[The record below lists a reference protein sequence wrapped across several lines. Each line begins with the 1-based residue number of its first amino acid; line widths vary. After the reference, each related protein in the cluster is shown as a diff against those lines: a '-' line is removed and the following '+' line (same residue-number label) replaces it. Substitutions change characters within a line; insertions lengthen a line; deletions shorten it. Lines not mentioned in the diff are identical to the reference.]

1 MCVSGNVRGGLM
13 RVLVT
18 GGAGYIGSH
27 VCKALSQAGF
37 TPITLDNFSTG
48 NRWAVR
54 YGPLEYGDLSDPL
67 RLNEVFAA
75 QKPGAVIHCGAASLV
90 GESMANPA
98 LYYRNNV
105 IGMTHLLE
113 ACRAFGVEAF
123 VFSSS
128 CATYG
133 VPETIPIAEST
144 PQNPVSPYG
153 ASKLMG
159 ERILADYE
167 MAYGLPTAVLR
178 YFNAAGADVDGEIGE
193 RREVETHLVPLMLE
207 AVLRRRPELKVFGT
221 DYSTPDGS
229 ALRDYVHISDLA
241 DVHVAALRRLLD
253 GKGSL
258 ISNIGTGTPYSVL
271 QLIAAAQ
278 DVTGREVPHDLG
290 PRRAGDVPQ
299 LSADASHFR
308 SLFGEDALAR
318 STIEQIIG
326 SAWRWHLSLHQREP
340 ASTTAP

>member
-1 MCVSGNVRGGLM
+1 M

-37 TPITLDNFSTG
+37 VPVTFDNFSTG

-54 YGPLEYGDLSDPL
+54 FGPLEFGDLADPL
-67 RLNEVFAA
+67 RLNEVFSA

-90 GESMANPA
+90 GESMVNPS

-105 IGMTHLLE
+105 VGMINLLE
-113 ACRAFGVEAF
+113 ACRNSGVEAF

-133 VPETIPIAEST
+133 VPETIPIPESS
-144 PQNPVSPYG
+144 PQNPINPYG

-178 YFNAAGADVDGEIGE
+178 YFNAAGADPDGDIGE
-193 RREVETHLVPLMLE
+193 RREVETHLVPLMLD
-207 AVLRRRPELKVFGT
+207 AVLKRRSRLKVFGT

-241 DVHVAALRRLLD
+241 EVHVAALRRLLD
-253 GKGSL
+253 GQGSL
-258 ISNIGTGTPYSVL
+258 VSNVGTGVPFSVL
-271 QLIAAAQ
+271 ELIAAAE
-278 DVTGREVPHDLG
+278 DVTGRAVPHDLG
-290 PRRAGDVPQ
+290 PRRPGDAPQ
-299 LSADASHFR
+299 LSADARHFR

-318 STIEQIIG
+318 STLDQIIG
-326 SAWRWHLSLHQREP
+326 SAWRWHLSLDQREP
-340 ASTTAP
+340 ASSAST